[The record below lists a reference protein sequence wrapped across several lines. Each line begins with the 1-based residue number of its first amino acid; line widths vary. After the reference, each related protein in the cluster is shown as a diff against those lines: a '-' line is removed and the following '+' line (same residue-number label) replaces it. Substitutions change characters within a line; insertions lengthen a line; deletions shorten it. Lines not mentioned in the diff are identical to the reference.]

1 MKPILIDGANVAWAH
16 GNSLFPSFEGIRLA
30 SKKLVAQG
38 YTVLIVLNSR
48 YHEKWESKLD
58 DLGNFPSIF
67 VVPQLV
73 DSKSDDRVMIDFAT
87 NKKCKILTNDKF
99 RDHIKSIPKVK
110 REMARTWV
118 ASNIEN
124 FYFEN
129 NTFTLG
135 ANEINERGSPLLI
148 DQLTA
153 WLEMKIDLN
162 SQYGVLDLGDLL
174 SRFYSQKGI
183 LMPKKQ
189 QFIRK
194 LKLDNSVRLDKI
206 FQTLLSSNHLCVKS
220 DNDKIGN
227 IVSFL
232 KISEI
237 RLDFDMKMEVTK
249 QIEGL
254 LYGGWIDGSSL
265 AYNLNIALGK
275 SLNIHI
281 NSTKLLKII
290 GMPKNTKFYDLL
302 NLCLGNRLITLVTS
316 TPTQITQW
324 YSLAESSHK
333 FDGLGFSSKRIF
345 RELAKDNFSVLN
357 FPLEHLFPEISL
369 IFEYED
375 SWTKGLMISNIASE
389 IHSLT
394 GKSVKQQYGSMNILI
409 SLINNWKYGDDKW
422 AIEKNHIVNN
432 KEI

>member
-16 GNSLFPSFEGIRLA
+16 GNSLFPSFEGIKLA
-30 SKKLVAQG
+30 SKELVVQG

-58 DLGNFPSIF
+58 HLNNSPGIF
-67 VVPQLV
+67 IVPRLV

-110 REMARTWV
+110 REMARIWV
-118 ASNIEN
+118 ESNIEN

-135 ANEINERGSPLLI
+135 VNEINEVKSLLLK
-148 DQLTA
+148 DELTA

-162 SQYGVLDLGDLL
+162 SQYDVFDLGKLL
-174 SRFYSQKGI
+174 SSFYTQTGI

-194 LKLDNSVRLDKI
+194 LKLDKSVRLDKI
-206 FQTLLSSNHLCVKS
+206 FQTLLSNNYLCVKG

-232 KISEI
+232 KICDI
-237 RLDFDMKMEVTK
+237 RLDFEMKMEVAK

-254 LYGGWIDGSSL
+254 LYSGWIDGSSL

-290 GMPKNTKFYDLL
+290 GMPKNTKFHDLL

-316 TPTQITQW
+316 TSTQITQW

-333 FDGLGFSSKRIF
+333 FEGLGFSSKRIF

-375 SWTKGLMISNIASE
+375 SWTNGLMISNIASE
-389 IHSLT
+389 IYSST
-394 GKSVKQQYGSMNILI
+394 GKSVKQQYGSMNMLI